1 MTTASHDSIGAWLK
15 PERRPLTVLLGTSFI
30 SLISNQLTGLAVPW
44 FVLVLTGSATKMGIT
59 AAATMLPSVVMMF
72 LGGAIAD
79 RTDERKLSAFADILS
94 GVTVALVPLLFAL
107 DYLTFEW
114 LLVLMVAGAIF
125 DTPGYSAR
133 GKLLPRLAER
143 GGVEIERVTSLQGI
157 FQAVSMIFGAVLAG
171 VLIAWLGAT
180 NVLWINAAAFA
191 FSALTMLTL
200 IPTVHVPREEVPS
213 VIEDIRVG
221 LRYVR
226 QNSLIRSLITTSL
239 VLNGLLTPFSAVLL
253 PYLAKTEW
261 DSATRFGLLVSGFG
275 AGALI
280 GSIGAGSLT
289 PRLGR
294 SNIIRISIAL
304 LTLPAFAF
312 VTLPGLPVAWA
323 ATVLMGLGMG
333 MVNPVIH
340 ALMYRITE
348 AEVLGRVQGVIGAG
362 AMIASPL
369 GVLAITPVLEQR
381 GISFSFLLVAASL
394 TIFGIWVM
402 LFSSFLK
409 EIQAVSDSVDSV
421 ETATDEKSEE
431 HPRLT
436 GTRNLT
442 KETSAT

>member
-1 MTTASHDSIGAWLK
+1 MSVASNNSVGAWVS
-15 PERRPLTVLLGTSFI
+15 PQRRPLTVLLSTGFL

-59 AAATMLPSVVMMF
+59 AAATMLPSVIMMF

-79 RTDERKLSAFADILS
+79 RTNERKLSAFADILS

-114 LLVLMVAGAIF
+114 LLALMVAGAIF

-133 GKLLPRLAER
+133 GKLLPKLAER
-143 GGVEIERVTSLQGI
+143 AEVDIERVTSLQGV
-157 FQAVSMIFGAVLAG
+157 FQAISMIFGAVLAG

-191 FSALTMLTL
+191 ISAITMLTM
-200 IPTVHVPREEVPS
+200 IPEVHIPREHVPS
-213 VIEDIRVG
+213 VMEDIRVG
-221 LRYVR
+221 LRYVKN
-226 QNSLIRSLITTSL
+226 NSLIRSLIATAL
-239 VLNGLLTPFSAVLL
+239 ILNGLLTPFSAVLL

-280 GSIGAGSLT
+280 GSVSVSAAIKAV
-289 PRLGR
+289 GR
-294 SNIIRISIAL
+294 ANVVRICVLL

-312 VTLPGLPVAWA
+312 ISVPDLPVAWA
-323 ATVLMGLGMG
+323 ATVLIGLGMG

-340 ALMYRITE
+340 ALMYRLTE
-348 AEVLGRVQGVIGAG
+348 PEVLGRVQGVIGAG

-369 GVLAITPVLEQR
+369 GVLAVTPALEQW
-381 GISFSFLLVAASL
+381 GISTSFLIVAVALAMFGVWVMFISPFLREIHAAS
-394 TIFGIWVM
+394 
-402 LFSSFLK
+402 
-409 EIQAVSDSVDSV
+409 
-421 ETATDEKSEE
+421 ATMDLAEQES
-431 HPRLT
+431 PT
-436 GTRNLT
+436 
-442 KETSAT
+442 